1 MRIPLE
7 RAVALSLVLAL
18 HGCGDDTS
26 FSPTVENV
34 AGTYSATVFTLTL
47 AVTTVDQLVLGSEV
61 ELTLAP
67 DGTATGRL
75 FMPGGGEGGGD
86 LDVALT
92 GTWTLSGGAV
102 TFDQAPDTI
111 IRDVRF
117 EADHN
122 RLIGHQTF
130 GHNIMD
136 LVLTKIERAAP

>member
-7 RAVALSLVLAL
+7 RAVALGLVLAL
-18 HGCGDDTS
+18 NGCGDDTS
-26 FSPTVENV
+26 FSPTPENV

-67 DGTATGRL
+67 DGTTSGHL
-75 FMPGGGEGGGD
+75 FMPGGGEGGGH
-86 LDVALT
+86 LDVSLT

-102 TFDQAPDTI
+102 TFDQTPDTF

-117 EADHN
+117 EADRN

-130 GHNIMD
+130 GHNITD
-136 LVLTKIERAAP
+136 LVLTKTE

>member
-1 MRIPLE
+1 M
-7 RAVALSLVLAL
+7 RAVALSLLLAL
-18 HGCGDDTS
+18 HGCGDDSS
-26 FSPTVENV
+26 FTPTVDNV

-67 DGTATGRL
+67 DGTASGHL

-102 TFDQAPDTI
+102 TFDQTPDTF

-117 EADHN
+117 TADRN
-122 RLIGHQTF
+122 RLIGHETI
-130 GHNIMD
+130 GHNIVD
-136 LVLTKIERAAP
+136 LVLTKAEEAGP